1 MNDERGPR
9 RRWVEGPAQAA
20 RATVGALVVV
30 LLVAAGCAPLEESAG
45 GSSAASMFGGGPAG
59 PSEGPTAPAVPAG
72 ELAVHF
78 LDVGQG
84 DATVVVAPDATMLID
99 TGRQDG
105 GDVVAALQN
114 LGVSRI
120 DVVAITHPHADHIG
134 QLDDVLGAVD
144 VDEVWM
150 SGTVSTS
157 QTFEEAISAVE
168 ASDATYEEPRAG
180 AHTTV
185 GSLAVDVLHPAEL
198 TGEAHPD
205 TLAMRVSYGSV
216 SFLFTGDAETETET
230 EMVARDGD
238 AFAATVYQVG
248 HHGSSTST
256 SPALLAAVDPE
267 VAIYSAGAG
276 NSYGHPH
283 AEVLDRLAGAGVAVY
298 GTGTHGSVT
307 VTSDGASY
315 DVVPRMAMPAPT
327 SPPTA
332 APAPEP
338 TESPDPVAPASCQPG
353 QVDVNTAG
361 AEDLERIIEIG
372 PHLAGQIVALRPFDG
387 LADLVRVG
395 GIGEGTMSAITEEGL
410 ACAS

>member
-9 RRWVEGPAQAA
+9 RRWVAGPAQAT
-20 RATVGALVVV
+20 RATVGALVAV
-30 LLVAAGCAPLEESAG
+30 LLVVVAGCAPLEESAG

-59 PSEGPTAPAVPAG
+59 PSEGPTAAPAG
-72 ELAVHF
+72 ELAIHF

-114 LGVSRI
+114 LGVSHI

-168 ASDATYEEPRAG
+168 ASDAAYEEPRAG

-185 GSLAVDVLHPAEL
+185 GSLVVDVVHPTEL

-205 TLAMRVSYGSV
+205 TLAMRISYGSV

-230 EMVARDGD
+230 EMVARDGN
-238 AFAATVYQVG
+238 ALAATVYQVG

-298 GTGTHGSVT
+298 GTDTHGGVT
-307 VTSDGASY
+307 VTSDGVSY
-315 DVVPRMAMPAPT
+315 DVVPTRLGTPAPT
-327 SPPTA
+327 SPSKA
-332 APAPEP
+332 APAPAPAEGL
-338 TESPDPVAPASCQPG
+338 DPVAPTSCQSG

-372 PHLAGQIVALRPFDG
+372 PQMASQIVALRPFDG
-387 LADLVRVG
+387 LADLVRVD
-395 GIGEGTMSAITEEGL
+395 GIGEGTMRAITEEGL
-410 ACAS
+410 ACVS

>member
-1 MNDERGPR
+1 MVSQPLARRGL
-9 RRWVEGPAQAA
+9 
-20 RATVGALVVV
+20 VGVLLAVVV
-30 LLVAAGCAPLEESAG
+30 LMAGCAPLEESAG
-45 GSSAASMFGGGPAG
+45 GSSSASMFGDGPGAR
-59 PSEGPTAPAVPAG
+59 SEEAPAPPAG

-105 GDVVAALQN
+105 GDVVAALQD
-114 LGVSRI
+114 LGVSRV

-134 QLDDVLGAVD
+134 QLDDVLDAVD

-150 SGTVSTS
+150 SGTASTS
-157 QTFEEAISAVE
+157 QTFEEAISAIE
-168 ASDATYEEPRAG
+168 ASDAAYEEPRAG
-180 AHTTV
+180 ADTTV
-185 GSLAVDVLHPAEL
+185 GSLVVDVVHPSEL
-198 TGEAHPD
+198 IGEAHPD

-230 EMVARDGD
+230 EMVARNAD
-238 AFAATVYQVG
+238 ALAATVYQVG

-283 AEVLDRLAGAGVAVY
+283 AEVLDRMAGAGVAVY
-298 GTGTHGSVT
+298 GTDTHGSVT

-315 DVVPRMAMPAPT
+315 DIVPTRPGTPAPM
-327 SPPTA
+327 SPSKA

-338 TESPDPVAPASCQPG
+338 AEGLDPVARTSCQSG
-353 QVDVNTAG
+353 QVDVNIAG
-361 AEDLERIIEIG
+361 TEDLERIIEIG
-372 PHLAGQIVALRPFDG
+372 PQLAGQIVALRPFDG
-387 LADLVRVG
+387 LTDLVRVD

>member
-1 MNDERGPR
+1 MTELARRGL
-9 RRWVEGPAQAA
+9 
-20 RATVGALVVV
+20 VGVLLAVVV
-30 LLVAAGCAPLEESAG
+30 VMAAGCAPLEESAG
-45 GSSAASMFGGGPAG
+45 GSSAASIFGDGPGGR
-59 PSEGPTAPAVPAG
+59 SEGAPAPAAPALPAG
-72 ELAVHF
+72 ELTVHF

-105 GDVVAALQN
+105 GDVVAALQD

-168 ASDATYEEPRAG
+168 ASDAAYEEPRAG
-180 AHTTV
+180 DRTTV
-185 GSLAVDVLHPAEL
+185 GSLAVDVVHPAEL

-205 TLAMRVSYGSV
+205 SLAMRVAYGAV
-216 SFLFTGDAETETET
+216 SFPFTGDAGAETEAEI
-230 EMVARDGD
+230 VHGD
-238 AFAATVYQVG
+238 AAGLAATVYQVG
-248 HHGSSTST
+248 HHGSPTST
-256 SPALLAAVDPE
+256 APALLAAVDPD

-298 GTGTHGSVT
+298 GTDTHGSVT

-315 DVVPRMAMPAPT
+315 DVVPTRLGTPAPM
-327 SPPTA
+327 SPSKA

-338 TESPDPVAPASCQPG
+338 AEGPDPVAPAWCQPG

-361 AEDLERIIEIG
+361 AEDLERIIKIVPSG
-372 PHLAGQIVALRPFDG
+372 PARSWLCDRSTGWLTSSGWTGSGRAP
-387 LADLVRVG
+387 
-395 GIGEGTMSAITEEGL
+395 
-410 ACAS
+410 